1 MSRKDAKKKM
11 MQVDRSSEGL
21 KPLKILVEI
30 YDHALKDVAIA
41 PTLRSGNRK
50 TPQNPQEA
58 LASSQRA
65 VNLRKGLRAQ
75 AGH

>member
-1 MSRKDAKKKM
+1 MSRKDAKKKI

-41 PTLRSGNRK
+41 PTLRSGIEKPHK
-50 TPQNPQEA
+50 TPKR
-58 LASSQRA
+58 L
-65 VNLRKGLRAQ
+65 
-75 AGH
+75 